1 MTFVRRTG
9 HLRDRCT
16 MYACFHAR
24 SCAQPD
30 WNVNSNS
37 DFDDDPVDTIYAA
50 TANWK
55 LPNECRINDV
65 STARRESCGR
75 RWSFTNLYEPRTSS
89 SGFYDGGVFLSNSCI
104 MS

>member
-37 DFDDDPVDTIYAA
+37 DFDDVPVDTIIVIGCLGAMPSGPFRSVSDSLRR
-50 TANWK
+50 NE
-55 LPNECRINDV
+55 PNCRSN
-65 STARRESCGR
+65 GG
-75 RWSFTNLYEPRTSS
+75 NS
-89 SGFYDGGVFLSNSCI
+89 SGE
-104 MS
+104 